1 MAAFID
7 DRAALRGSIGQ
18 GSYGVRALGS
28 GFACSGL
35 WLRVSLRLSMFA
47 CRTVGVHR
55 STIQDHAEKGFA
67 ARGL

>member
-1 MAAFID
+1 MIGLHLGEALAKGVMASG
-7 DRAALRGSIGQ
+7 LL
-18 GSYGVRALGS
+18 VS